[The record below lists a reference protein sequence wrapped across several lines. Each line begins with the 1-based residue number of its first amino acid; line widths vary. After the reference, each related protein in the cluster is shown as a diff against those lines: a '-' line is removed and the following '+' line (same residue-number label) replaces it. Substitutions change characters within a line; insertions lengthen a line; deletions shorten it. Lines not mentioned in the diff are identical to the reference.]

1 MNIDEIREYAKALKE
16 YHSKRTNEQLA
27 DQEYYDDAFSVGI
40 QQPYHIVRTGTA
52 AKIVDSIVEHL
63 ELVMPQVFREPRK
76 NSEEEK
82 KKALKIG
89 RFLNYLVKQW
99 QPELGELYR
108 NGVLRGEFVGQL
120 QYDEEKRSTIDN
132 TVPIDFTAP
141 DPLNVFCDPYD
152 SVVPARVIKCFNIKS
167 VVARNLVPKATI
179 YRGVAEY
186 LAYWSDDERYFEL
199 GKEPISIDV
208 EPNYLGFVPFVHGY
222 SGFGKKSSDGD
233 PATLAVGRLRK
244 IRGRLKE
251 ECEIESR
258 VDSIIGLFANPIRE
272 IRQVDPTDR
281 GADLKDL
288 QNQIIAPGYNLI
300 TPFGFE
306 SRLYT
311 PEVASAQLFQH
322 LYQIRQALGSET
334 PPIMQGQTAA
344 DATGRLADIQYEHA
358 STKYVRLLRNLE
370 ICIAEL
376 LSMALRILEVTPKAL
391 PLTIKATTIQK
402 GETIVTEEIITKNDI
417 DGYYDCRVELNPEK
431 DIQSDREVMLGRT
444 LYKEQMISWKKMLM
458 DYMHKTEDE
467 AEDMIAEA
475 LAEQAVATS
484 PLLAQ
489 MRVQEAMEQIGAK
502 KYLAELTQQAD
513 EQGKMNTDL
522 QKAQNVAPYRPSE
535 ASNPTGVDV
544 IRQALGETP
553 QGVRNPAQ
561 AV

>member
-76 NSEEEK
+76 NSEDEK

-132 TVPIDFTAP
+132 TVPISFTAP

-258 VDSIIGLFANPIRE
+258 VDSIIG
-272 IRQVDPTDR
+272 
-281 GADLKDL
+281 
-288 QNQIIAPGYNLI
+288 
-300 TPFGFE
+300 
-306 SRLYT
+306 
-311 PEVASAQLFQH
+311 
-322 LYQIRQALGSET
+322 
-334 PPIMQGQTAA
+334 
-344 DATGRLADIQYEHA
+344 
-358 STKYVRLLRNLE
+358 
-370 ICIAEL
+370 
-376 LSMALRILEVTPKAL
+376 
-391 PLTIKATTIQK
+391 
-402 GETIVTEEIITKNDI
+402 
-417 DGYYDCRVELNPEK
+417 
-431 DIQSDREVMLGRT
+431 
-444 LYKEQMISWKKMLM
+444 
-458 DYMHKTEDE
+458 
-467 AEDMIAEA
+467 
-475 LAEQAVATS
+475 
-484 PLLAQ
+484 
-489 MRVQEAMEQIGAK
+489 
-502 KYLAELTQQAD
+502 
-513 EQGKMNTDL
+513 
-522 QKAQNVAPYRPSE
+522 
-535 ASNPTGVDV
+535 
-544 IRQALGETP
+544 
-553 QGVRNPAQ
+553 
-561 AV
+561 